1 MLQVTNIRVRSFDLG
16 YLDIYWDIEPSFEAV
31 DAYEFVVEKS
41 DNEFGPY
48 HDLTV
53 PFIDRY
59 HVRDNTVRG
68 QKNFYNKIYYR
79 IRVQERG
86 GSDQAVFPEVGG
98 VKLAA
103 LPDLAAM
110 EMARLNNL
118 KLKEFS
124 GRQVWVFPRKQ
135 SGQRCRLCYDDVAQR
150 RVRSGCATC
159 YDTSWVGGYHAPV
172 RTYAMI
178 VSPNEQTIHAN
189 FGDVQNENTTMLIG
203 NYPEISEGDLVVEAE
218 NIRWRVAA
226 SISKVKKSRALVRQQ
241 VAVHR
246 VPTGDIEYRI
256 PLNLSE
262 EDIRDLIASP
272 ERNYT
277 NPQTIEGDKLSNV
290 LNNVFAKGPVTA

>member
-1 MLQVTNIRVRSFDLG
+1 MLQVTNIRIRSFDLG
-16 YLDIYWDIEPSFEAV
+16 YLDIYWDIEPSFESIG
-31 DAYEFVVEKS
+31 DYEFVVEKS

-48 HDLTV
+48 FDLTV
-53 PFIDRY
+53 PFVDRY

-68 QKNFYNKIYYR
+68 QKNYYNKIYYR
-79 IRVQERG
+79 VRVQERAG
-86 GSDQAVFPEVGG
+86 ANQAVFPEVGG
-98 VKLAA
+98 AKLAA
-103 LPDLAAM
+103 MPDLAAL

-124 GRQVWVFPRKQ
+124 GRQVWVFPKKQ

-150 RVRSGCATC
+150 RVRSGCSSC

-189 FGDVQNENTTMLIG
+189 FGDVQNENTMMLMG

-218 NIRWRVAA
+218 NIRWRVAS

-241 VAVHR
+241 GAIHR
-246 VPTGDIEYRI
+246 VPTSDIEYRI
-256 PLNLSE
+256 PINLSE
-262 EDIRDLIASP
+262 DELKNLIASP

-277 NPQTIEGDKLSNV
+277 NPQTIESAKLSNV

>member
-1 MLQVTNIRVRSFDLG
+1 MRSFDLG
-16 YLDIYWDIEPSFEAV
+16 YLDIYWDISPSFEDV
-31 DAYEFVVEKS
+31 SNFEFVVEKS

-53 PFIDRY
+53 PFVNLFHI
-59 HVRDNTVRG
+59 RDNTVRG
-68 QKNFYNKIYYR
+68 QKNHYNKIYYR

-86 GSDQAVFPEVGG
+86 GAGQAIFPEVGG
-98 VKLAA
+98 AKLAA
-103 LPDLAAM
+103 LPDLAAL

-135 SGQRCRLCYDDVAQR
+135 SGQRCELCFDKVAQR
-150 RVRSGCATC
+150 RIRSGCSTC

-172 RTYAMI
+172 QTYGMI

-218 NIRWRVAA
+218 NIRWRVAS
-226 SISKVKKSRALVRQQ
+226 SIAKVKKSRALVRQQ
-241 VAVHR
+241 VAIHR
-246 VPTGDIEYRI
+246 IPTADIEYRI
-256 PLNLSE
+256 PLNLT
-262 EDIRDLIASP
+262 EDQIKDLIASP

-277 NPQTIEGDKLSNV
+277 NPQTLESAKLSNV
-290 LNNVFAKGPVTA
+290 LNNVFGKGQVAI